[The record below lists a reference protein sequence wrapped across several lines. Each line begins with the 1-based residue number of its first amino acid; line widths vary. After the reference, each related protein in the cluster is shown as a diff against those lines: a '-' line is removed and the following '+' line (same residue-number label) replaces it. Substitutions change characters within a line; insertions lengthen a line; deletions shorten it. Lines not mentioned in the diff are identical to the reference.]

1 MPRQVPTTL
10 RRRFSRSTPAEEASS
25 ITFLIGR
32 RGSRPQHPLPN
43 RPPALQAFRSDLSRT
58 PSVSTHGCHG
68 SLSYPRVPA
77 EFNPGERDYYTM
89 FRSTIG
95 ELILP
100 PARDSEFDRET
111 TAGDGD
117 KTVELVILVA
127 LRLGEVIVKIDARD
141 ELHVR
146 TDLDFEFRTEMHFT
160 ECPAITLEAP
170 VVVIRI
176 AETDVADG
184 DDLQV
189 IDVIYTRTF
198 SLHLIP
204 IRQTSRQDVEESG
217 PVRDTNKRH
226 RHQDRSAQPVR

>member
-100 PARDSEFDRET
+100 SARVQRAIYARSHVFKGKIEMYIYQPTCASPDQNFRHGKHYYVS
-111 TAGDGD
+111 
-117 KTVELVILVA
+117 VN
-127 LRLGEVIVKIDARD
+127 GEMRF
-141 ELHVR
+141 L
-146 TDLDFEFRTEMHFT
+146 
-160 ECPAITLEAP
+160 
-170 VVVIRI
+170 
-176 AETDVADG
+176 
-184 DDLQV
+184 
-189 IDVIYTRTF
+189 
-198 SLHLIP
+198 
-204 IRQTSRQDVEESG
+204 
-217 PVRDTNKRH
+217 
-226 RHQDRSAQPVR
+226 